1 MTNVSLRESLA
12 MSTFDNIPLQT
23 ARLLLRPLEPADA
36 ADLLA
41 VHSDAQVMRYSNM
54 PPWASLEQATA
65 LIEQGQR
72 GLSTRKHLCLGIV
85 PRDVGKVVGT
95 CTLYDLSEPNGRAE
109 IGFVLGAHAWR
120 NGYMAEALG
129 ALAQYSFYELG
140 LNRLEADTDPRN
152 TRSIATL
159 ERLGFVREGHLRE
172 RWIIS
177 GEKSDTL
184 LYGLLL
190 EDWERIHGPMVKGDA

>member
-1 MTNVSLRESLA
+1 MPA
-12 MSTFDNIPLQT
+12 FDKVPLQT
-23 ARLLLRPLEPADA
+23 ARLLLRPLEPPDA
-36 ADLLA
+36 AALLA
-41 VHSDAQVMRYSNM
+41 VHSDAEVMQYSNM
-54 PPWASLEQATA
+54 PPWTSLEQATA

-72 GLSTRKHLCLGIV
+72 GVSTGKHLCLGIV
-85 PRDVGKVVGT
+85 PRDVGMVVGT

-129 ALAQYSFYELG
+129 ALVQYSFYEVG

-152 TRSIATL
+152 ARSIATL

-184 LYGLLL
+184 LYGLLFK
-190 EDWERIHGPMVKGDA
+190 DWEQIHGPKIKSDA